1 MPAHHGRHRAR
12 RRRSARTPAAAL
24 TVSVAVLALFT
35 GSSGGAQAAHGDS
48 AAHSGSAA
56 HVGSVAD
63 VSAALEAT
71 SVALTAAPPMA
82 PVAAS
87 RPAPSSAA
95 PKPAPKPKPRGETAA
110 VSRGLKGSQAAASR
124 SATRAKALGPRQTL
138 ARTPAARS
146 ARTTRAAAQAFPSL
160 TKFTWTGPVHGTRQT
175 SGFGQRW
182 GRMHAGLD
190 FGGPVGTRLKAM
202 SGGIVTYAGRQ
213 GGYGNKVEI
222 QHWDGSLVYYGHMA
236 STSVKK
242 GQVVMPGQ
250 LIGRLGNSGRST
262 GPHLH
267 LEVRPGGDPVDPW
280 PWLVERGIL
289 PADTPRS

>member
-1 MPAHHGRHRAR
+1 MPTHHGRHRAR
-12 RRRSARTPAAAL
+12 RRRPARTPAAAL

-35 GSSGGAQAAHGDS
+35 GSAGGAQAAHG
-48 AAHSGSAA
+48 GSA
-56 HVGSVAD
+56 AD

-71 SVALTAAPPMA
+71 SVALTAAPPMS

-87 RPAPSSAA
+87 HPAPSPSST
-95 PKPAPKPKPRGETAA
+95 APKPKPRGETGSVA
-110 VSRGLKGSQAAASR
+110 RELRGSQAASR
-124 SATRAKALGPRQTL
+124 SAARAKALGPRQTL
-138 ARTPAARS
+138 ARTPTAHS
-146 ARTTRAAAQAFPSL
+146 AKTTRVAAQAFPDL
-160 TKFTWTGPVHGTRQT
+160 AKFTWTGPVHGTRQT

-182 GRMHAGLD
+182 GRLHAGLD

-202 SGGIVTYAGRQ
+202 SGGVVLYAGQQ

-236 STSVKK
+236 STSVKV

-267 LEVRPGGDPVDPW
+267 LEVRPGGGDPVDPW
-280 PWLVERGIL
+280 PWLVARGIL

>member
-1 MPAHHGRHRAR
+1 MPAYHGRHRTLSRPAR
-12 RRRSARTPAAAL
+12 ARTAAL
-24 TVSVAVLALFT
+24 TVSAAVLALAT
-35 GSSGGAQAAHGDS
+35 GSSAGAQAAQGSPASDVVQLS
-48 AAHSGSAA
+48 GASTPSNSSGAPGSSGSS
-56 HVGSVAD
+56 GS
-63 VSAALEAT
+63 SASAGSSASEPKAKP
-71 SVALTAAPPMA
+71 TAKTGS
-82 PVAAS
+82 AS
-87 RPAPSSAA
+87 RQVRAS
-95 PKPAPKPKPRGETAA
+95 KA
-110 VSRGLKGSQAAASR
+110 VSRSAAR
-124 SATRAKALGPRQTL
+124 PKALGPRQTL
-138 ARTPAARS
+138 ARTPTARS
-146 ARTTRAAAQAFPSL
+146 AKTTRVAAQAFPDL

-202 SGGIVTYAGRQ
+202 SGGVVTYAGHQ

-222 QHWDGSLVYYGHMA
+222 QHWDGSLVCYGHMA

-267 LEVRPGGDPVDPW
+267 LEVRPGGGDPVDPW

>member
-1 MPAHHGRHRAR
+1 MPAYHGRHRTLSRPAR
-12 RRRSARTPAAAL
+12 ARTAAL
-24 TVSVAVLALFT
+24 TVSAAVLALAT
-35 GSSGGAQAAHGDS
+35 GSSAGAQAAQGSPASDVVQLS
-48 AAHSGSAA
+48 GASTPSNSSGAPGSSGSS
-56 HVGSVAD
+56 GS
-63 VSAALEAT
+63 SASAGSSASEPKAKP
-71 SVALTAAPPMA
+71 TAKTGS
-82 PVAAS
+82 AS
-87 RPAPSSAA
+87 RQV
-95 PKPAPKPKPRGETAA
+95 RGSKA
-110 VSRGLKGSQAAASR
+110 VSRSAAR
-124 SATRAKALGPRQTL
+124 PKALGPRQTL
-138 ARTPAARS
+138 ARTPTARS
-146 ARTTRAAAQAFPSL
+146 AKTTRVAAQAFPDL

-202 SGGIVTYAGRQ
+202 SGGVVTYAGHQ

-222 QHWDGSLVYYGHMA
+222 QHWDGSLVCYGHMA

-267 LEVRPGGDPVDPW
+267 LEVRPGGGDPVDPW